1 VAESTWLWQLQALNN
16 SCSSGI
22 VLYSACSPLTLDSI
36 SCSSSVQCH
45 VSSSGTLQAHA
56 CEMLRFCCAIVYMNV
71 CLRAPMTIFW
81 YLLAN
86 LGHQCRLYRFAFNGC
101 AFSNLLHTVN
111 HEQGKTQKA
120 LQEGFMCNVLR
131 YTASSRDHVH
141 VRNPLTGRKSDH
153 LGVRQCRTGTKF
165 SQVMRHNHAKLQS
178 TATMPL

>member
-1 VAESTWLWQLQALNN
+1 MAVAAAGPKQFLQQ
-16 SCSSGI
+16 CH
-22 VLYSACSPLTLDSI
+22 CT
-36 SCSSSVQCH
+36 VQCMQP
-45 VSSSGTLQAHA
+45 SDSGLYILQLLRTVPCEQLRHMQAHA

-71 CLRAPMTIFW
+71 CLRAPMTISW

-86 LGHQCRLYRFAFNGC
+86 LGDQCRLYRFAFNGC

-120 LQEGFMCNVLR
+120 LQEGFMCNVLSVLR
-131 YTASSRDHVH
+131 YTASSRDHVQ